1 LLSGI
6 NILVAEDN
14 LLNQR
19 VLSFIFQREGAQVD
33 YVTTGRMAVD
43 KLTVNNYDIVLMDL
57 HMPEM
62 DGLEAAKYIRE
73 TMKNNVPIVGITAGS
88 FSNENEDCMSA
99 GMNACIYKPF
109 ESQSL
114 CNLIIQLT
122 PQKRTH

>member
-43 KLTVNNYDIVLMDL
+43 KLTVNNYDIILMDL

-62 DGLEAAKYIRE
+62 DGLAATKYIRE
-73 TMKNNVPIVGITAGS
+73 TMQNDIPIVAITAGS
-88 FSNENEDCMSA
+88 FANENETCLAA
-99 GMNACIYKPF
+99 GMNACVYKPF
-109 ESQSL
+109 ESESL
-114 CNLIIQLT
+114 CNLIS
-122 PQKRTH
+122 